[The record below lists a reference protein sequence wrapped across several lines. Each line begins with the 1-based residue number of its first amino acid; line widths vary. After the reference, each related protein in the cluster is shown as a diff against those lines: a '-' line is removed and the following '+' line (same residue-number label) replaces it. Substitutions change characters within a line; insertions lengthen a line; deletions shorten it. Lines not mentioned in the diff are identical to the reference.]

1 MIILKMMNIGESIL
15 DKKSED
21 NIWIDEY
28 KKYFSNNGKC
38 LDLGCGI
45 GKYSQKFIEYGYDV
59 TSSDISE
66 IALSRV
72 KEFNGNVKKVDMR
85 EELPFQNNEFEVVF
99 ANLSI
104 HYFSDVDT
112 QKLMQEIK
120 RILKQGGIF
129 IGSVNAIQGFNVIKD
144 TSKEIE
150 YHYWF
155 NKGKYVRLFDEQDLR
170 KYLNIFEII
179 ELEERETIRF
189 KHKKN
194 YFIFICKK

>member
-1 MIILKMMNIGESIL
+1 MNIGESIL

-72 KEFNGNVKKVDMR
+72 KEFNGNVKK
-85 EELPFQNNEFEVVF
+85 
-99 ANLSI
+99 S
-104 HYFSDVDT
+104 
-112 QKLMQEIK
+112 
-120 RILKQGGIF
+120 
-129 IGSVNAIQGFNVIKD
+129 
-144 TSKEIE
+144 
-150 YHYWF
+150 
-155 NKGKYVRLFDEQDLR
+155 
-170 KYLNIFEII
+170 
-179 ELEERETIRF
+179 
-189 KHKKN
+189 
-194 YFIFICKK
+194 